1 MKYNY
6 FYGQYFKIKYMIFI
20 LLFFNYAC
28 DSENCLMKRHNFYLI
43 ALPKEEPSEKL
54 SGLYKY
60 DYNLILET
68 DPLNQDDNYH
78 MMFSVSFPINVNIEL
93 SPEIIYKFESKRRFC
108 IRDLIR
114 EKNGRQNNINGKLSE
129 YNSEIQ
135 ILQNIWIKIEKVLLF
150 KEMELYERKN
160 KFFLLTNLN
169 EKDINQKKYIFMK
182 KMSKSVENQFFQ
194 IIRVNL
200 NNKLEGED
208 CKNEE
213 NQSVLKIGTEFTVQE
228 INSGDDSMLR
238 EGITYETFASDEAEV
253 KSYRF
258 ENIENLVCLN
268 YIDQKYEYKCFSNSN
283 NKLNIINLIN
293 KSNIKSDIGIEI
305 K

>member
-1 MKYNY
+1 MKYTY
-6 FYGQYFKIKYMIFI
+6 FYGQNSRLKIITFI
-20 LLFFNYAC
+20 LLFFCYTC
-28 DSENCLMKRHNFYLI
+28 ENCLMKKHNFYLI
-43 ALPKEEPSEKL
+43 ALPKEEHSVNL
-54 SGLYKY
+54 TGLNKY

-68 DPLNQDDNYH
+68 DPLSENDNYH

-114 EKNGRQNNINGKLSE
+114 EKDGRQNNINGKLSE

-150 KEMELYERKN
+150 KEMELYERRN
-160 KFFLLTNLN
+160 KFFLLTELN
-169 EKDINQKKYIFMK
+169 EKELNKKKYIFMK
-182 KMSKSVENQFFQ
+182 KMCKSVENQFFQ
-194 IIRVNL
+194 IIRVNI
-200 NNKLEGED
+200 NNKLEGDD

-238 EGITYETFASDEAEV
+238 EGRTYETFATSDEAEV

-268 YIDQKYEYKCFSNSN
+268 YIDNKYEYKCFSNTN
-283 NKLNIINLIN
+283 NNLNIINLIN
-293 KSNIKSDIGIEI
+293 KSNIKSEIEI

>member
-1 MKYNY
+1 MKYIY
-6 FYGQYFKIKYMIFI
+6 FYNQNFKLKYITFI
-20 LLFFNYAC
+20 LLFFCYTC
-28 DSENCLMKRHNFYLI
+28 QKCLMKRHNFYLI
-43 ALPKEEPSEKL
+43 ALTKGENSEKL
-54 SGLYKY
+54 SGLNKY

-68 DPLNQDDNYH
+68 DPLSQNDNYH
-78 MMFSVSFPINVNIEL
+78 MMLSVSFPINVNIEL
-93 SPEIIYKFESKRRFC
+93 SSEIIYKFESKRRFC
-108 IRDLIR
+108 IKDLIK
-114 EKNGRQNNINGKLSE
+114 EKDGRQNNIDGKLSE

-135 ILQNIWIKIEKVLLF
+135 ILQHIWIKIEKVLLF
-150 KEMELYERKN
+150 KEMELFERKN
-160 KFFLLTNLN
+160 KFFLLTDLN
-169 EKDINQKKYIFMK
+169 DKEINKKKYFFMK

-213 NQSVLKIGTEFTVQE
+213 NQSVLKIGTEFTVNE

-238 EGITYETFASDEAEV
+238 EGKTYETFASDETEV

-268 YIDQKYEYKCFSNSN
+268 YIEQKYEYKCFSNSN
-283 NKLNIINLIN
+283 NKLDIINLIQ
-293 KSNIKSDIGIEI
+293 KSNI
-305 K
+305 

>member
-1 MKYNY
+1 MK
-6 FYGQYFKIKYMIFI
+6 K
-20 LLFFNYAC
+20 
-28 DSENCLMKRHNFYLI
+28 HNFYLI
-43 ALPKEEPSEKL
+43 ALSKEGRSENL
-54 SGLYKY
+54 SGLNKY

-68 DPLNQDDNYH
+68 DPLSENDNYH

-114 EKNGRQNNINGKLSE
+114 AKDGRQNNINGKLSE

-135 ILQNIWIKIEKVLLF
+135 ILQNIWVKIEKVLLF
-150 KEMELYERKN
+150 KDMELYERKN
-160 KFFLLTNLN
+160 KFFLLTEFN
-169 EKDINQKKYIFMK
+169 EKEINQKKYFFMK

-194 IIRVNL
+194 IIRVNI
-200 NNKLEGED
+200 NNKLEGDD
-208 CKNEE
+208 CKNAE

-238 EGITYETFASDEAEV
+238 EGRTYETFASSDETEV

-258 ENIENLVCLN
+258 ENIENFVCLN
-268 YIDQKYEYKCFSNSN
+268 YIDKKYEYKCFSNSN
-283 NKLNIINLIN
+283 NNLNNIN
-293 KSNIKSDIGIEI
+293 KNNIKR